1 LVHHALAVQ
10 RMNGVDHGAKVLRQ
24 RALRQI
30 EKASDG
36 TRRVHGVACKIHIP
50 GDDVGRIQARSQPGI
65 AFRKGCLMPA
75 PLGKDRSEGERRQ
88 GGAEHGNLGGEDA
101 VGECLARV
109 AVAAEPVNGGP
120 DDAGSNREYG
130 RSRKYRT
137 AAGAEP
143 EQQRKQKTRRLD

>member
-1 LVHHALAVQ
+1 YAVAVQ
-10 RMNGVDHGAKVLRQ
+10 RMNGVDHAAKVLRQ

-36 TRRVHGVACKIHIP
+36 TRRVHGAAREIDIP
-50 GDDVGRIQARSQPGI
+50 GDDVGRIQARSQPAV
-65 AFRKGCLMPA
+65 AFRKRCLMPA
-75 PLGKDRSEGERRQ
+75 PLGEDRCESERRQ
-88 GGAEHGNLGGEDA
+88 GGAEHRNLGGEDA

-109 AVAAEPVNGGP
+109 AVAAELMNGGP

-130 RSRKYRT
+130 RRSKYGT

-143 EQQRKQKTRRLD
+143 EQQRK